1 MAGRGTDIELGGNKE
16 FIADMQLRERGLSP
30 TETPEEYEALWESAL
45 EDVKAQVK
53 KEHDEVVVAG
63 GLYVLGTERH
73 ESRRID
79 NQLRGRSGRQGDPGE
94 SRFYLSLGDDLM
106 KRFNAAAVE
115 AIMTRLNM
123 PDDEP
128 IESKMVSR
136 AIKSAQTQ
144 VEQQNFEIRKNVL
157 KYDEV
162 LNRQRTVIYDERRR
176 VLEGADLQEQVDHMI
191 TDVVTGYVEGATSEG
206 YPEEWDLD
214 QLWTALRSLY
224 PISVTVDEV
233 IEEAGGDRNGLSSEQ
248 LTELLVDDAHAA
260 YEAREEELGS
270 EVVRELER
278 RVVLQVLDR
287 KWREHLY
294 EMDYLQEGIGLR
306 AMAQRDPLVEYQREG
321 FDMFNAMLEAIK
333 EESVGFLF
341 NVEVEIQQPA
351 EQDGTAVLEAAA
363 NGQAVVDGQAPAAP
377 VIEEP
382 PARPATAMT
391 AKGLQ
396 TTTRSDN
403 LQYSAPTLDATEPE
417 RRATGDASVSSDE
430 PGRNAPCPCGS
441 GKKFKRCHGAPAAAR

>member
-1 MAGRGTDIELGGNKE
+1 
-16 FIADMQLRERGLSP
+16 
-30 TETPEEYEALWESAL
+30 
-45 EDVKAQVK
+45 
-53 KEHDEVVVAG
+53 
-63 GLYVLGTERH
+63 
-73 ESRRID
+73 
-79 NQLRGRSGRQGDPGE
+79 
-94 SRFYLSLGDDLM
+94 M

-115 AIMTRLNM
+115 TIMTRLNM

-176 VLEGADLQEQVDHMI
+176 VLEGADLQDQVDHMI
-191 TDVVTGYVEGATSEG
+191 TDVVSGYVEGATSEG
-206 YPEEWDLD
+206 YPEDWDLD

-233 IEEAGGDRNGLSSEQ
+233 IEEAGGDRNGLSTEQ
-248 LTELLVDDAHAA
+248 LTELLVEDAHAA

-270 EVVRELER
+270 EVMRELER

-321 FDMFNAMLEAIK
+321 FDMFNAMLDAIK

-341 NVEVEIQQPA
+341 NVEVEVQQPA
-351 EQDGTAVLEAAA
+351 VEEPAVDAEE
-363 NGQAVVDGQAPAAP
+363 APAL
-377 VIEEP
+377 P
-382 PARPATAMT
+382 PPP
-391 AKGLQ
+391 
-396 TTTRSDN
+396 RS
-403 LQYSAPTLDATEPE
+403 SSGP
-417 RRATGDASVSSDE
+417 RR
-430 PGRNAPCPCGS
+430 R
-441 GKKFKRCHGAPAAAR
+441 